1 MSTLWSRK
9 VDLWYLRCF
18 FDDVDFSGCFL
29 HTFLVSVDC
38 EDDEE
43 EAETVKM
50 RLRCCVDS
58 GGMVKKGMEV

>member
-18 FDDVDFSGCFL
+18 FGDVVEFSL
-29 HTFLVSVDC
+29 HTFLVCVDC

-43 EAETVKM
+43 EEEAETVEM
-50 RLRCCVDS
+50 RLRCCVGS
-58 GGMVKKGMEV
+58 GVVKKGREV